1 MASASSSSSL
11 KALNAAGL
19 LSESGK
25 KRVKPADLVKD
36 IEYRVVNLSSI
47 NGKYGRAIVCE
58 LEENAVIL
66 PRRFAGLMSDTDLQA
81 LNSKA
86 LLIIYRGSA
95 PTRNGPTALFEF
107 KDCSE

>member
-1 MASASSSSSL
+1 MASSSSSL

-25 KRVKPADLVKD
+25 KRVKPSELEKD
-36 IEYRVVNLSSI
+36 VEFRVLKLSTI

-58 LEENAVIL
+58 LEESSVIL

-81 LNSKA
+81 LNSKP

-107 KDCSE
+107 KDGSE